1 MNLNYDYESKLREYI
16 AHAQRDSGLD
26 NYIFDIVNE
35 QDFLKMSELVPEH
48 IYVVIKYLTTSETLQ
63 VTTQPIQILIMCE
76 QNQIQAS
83 QIIFSKIVEAHNFEA
98 TTENGIFVKQDYRQP
113 VVLSNFNEVSYG
125 YRSILYVSATLLI
138 MENVIDIKNLVIRVE
153 GEDEDEDVEPISVGI
168 AYSMTPNTQPIP
180 PKKIATSVKS
190 VATFSMSLVVPLT
203 SKYKFIEAITEIMAE
218 LKSGNTNFLLSFNIG
233 EVYWEE
239 LPMKL
244 TGVKIDT
251 AIASVP
257 SIAIGLMM

>member
-16 AHAQRDSGLD
+16 VNAQRDSGLD

-48 IYVVIKYLTTSETLQ
+48 IYVVIKYLTTSETLNA
-63 VTTQPIQILIMCE
+63 TTQPIQILIMCE
-76 QNQIQAS
+76 QNQVQVS
-83 QIIFSKIVEAHNFEA
+83 QIIFSKIVDVHNFEA
-98 TTENGIFVKQDYRQP
+98 TLENGVFVKQDYRQP

-138 MENVIDIKNLVIRVE
+138 MENVLDIKNLTIKVE
-153 GEDEDEDVEPISVGI
+153 GEQDAENVKPISSGI

-180 PKKIATSVKS
+180 PAKIATSVKS
-190 VATFSMSLVVPLT
+190 VATFSMSLVVPLI
-203 SKYKFIEAITEIMAE
+203 SDYVFIGEIVKIMAGT
-218 LKSGNTNFLLSFNIG
+218 KSGNTSFIISFTLGSTSFSN
-233 EVYWEE
+233 VS
-239 LPMKL
+239 MKL

-251 AIASVP
+251 AIATVP
-257 SIAIGLMM
+257 SITIGLIM